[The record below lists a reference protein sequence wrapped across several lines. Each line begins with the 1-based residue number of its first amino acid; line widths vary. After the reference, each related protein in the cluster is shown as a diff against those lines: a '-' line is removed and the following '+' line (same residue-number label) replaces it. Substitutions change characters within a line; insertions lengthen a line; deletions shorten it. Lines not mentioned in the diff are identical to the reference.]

1 MNKIN
6 EKRKSLINIGSATV
20 YIEIFVLSVI
30 LLGAS
35 LFFQKDYDA
44 YRAIFLIRIILIAV
58 AALALIKWAKL
69 KRAEALLS
77 YDSYD
82 GGIGL
87 EVANKLMDR
96 AHIDDGDKVLDVG
109 AGSGLLSI
117 AIAGRFKG
125 SKVVMFDYVNNDDEI
140 IAAREGR
147 LIEEEI
153 RNVSRR
159 SGKFL
164 PLPFENGEFDVVV
177 SGFSLHT
184 DEDNRDKSVLIRETL
199 RPLKKG
205 GRFALMDIFNE
216 AYGFKDMDNILYELE
231 NNGVSEISTEYIFR
245 DLEKA
250 EEFKKAG
257 IRDARLIY
265 GVK

>member
-6 EKRKSLINIGSATV
+6 EKRKSLINISSATV
-20 YIEIFVLSVI
+20 YIEIFALSAI

-35 LFFQKDYDA
+35 LFFQRDYDA
-44 YRAIFLIRIILIAV
+44 YRVIFVIRIILIL
-58 AALALIKWAKL
+58 AAAISLIKWAKL

-77 YDSYD
+77 YDQY

-87 EVANKLMDR
+87 EVVNKLLDT
-96 AHIDDGDKVLDVG
+96 AGINDGDKVLDIG
-109 AGSGLLSI
+109 AGSGVLTI
-117 AIAGRFKG
+117 AIAGKFKE
-125 SKVVMFDYVNNDDEI
+125 SVVVMFDYMNNDDDEI
-140 IAAREGR
+140 IEVRESR
-147 LIEEEI
+147 LAEEKVE
-153 RNVSRR
+153 NVKRR

-184 DEDNRDKSVLIRETL
+184 DDDNRDKSVLIQEAL

-205 GRFALMDIFNE
+205 GRFALIDIFNE
-216 AYGFKDMDNILYELE
+216 AHGFKDVDNMLYELE
-231 NNGVSEISTEYIFR
+231 NNVVSEISTEYIFR

-250 EEFKKAG
+250 DDFKKAG
-257 IRDARLIY
+257 IWDARLIY
-265 GVK
+265 GIK